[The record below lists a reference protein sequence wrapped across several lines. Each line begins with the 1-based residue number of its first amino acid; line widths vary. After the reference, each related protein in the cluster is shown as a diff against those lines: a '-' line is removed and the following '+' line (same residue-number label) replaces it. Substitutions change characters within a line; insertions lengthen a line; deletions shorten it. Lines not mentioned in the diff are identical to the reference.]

1 MKIADCQ
8 HVNILQDALKK
19 AISLGADAVDLLFV
33 EEKNVTVATR
43 MTKVESVIHSE
54 SAHIDLRAFIGNR
67 SAAVSS
73 NSLDELQNGTILE
86 RVVAAAK
93 NSPEEKLKLRA
104 DSSELCKN
112 FDNENMDLYD
122 HQEISSEKLQADAQE
137 CESIAL
143 QISGVTNSGGASAM
157 HSFSRTILLKNDG
170 FLGEYAK
177 SISGI
182 SFEALAEKDGELQQD
197 YDYSN
202 AVYYADRKTPREI
215 ATTAANRAVQKLGSR
230 KIKSCQVPV
239 IFHKRVG
246 RSLLKSL
253 LSVLNGAQVANGGC
267 FLQDKIGQKIF
278 CDDVSLFD
286 NHDTMRGLRSC
297 PFDVD
302 GLECVNTNVITA
314 GVLNSFLFNVKY
326 ADKMGMRST
335 GNASGWDA
343 IAPNNSSWSNG
354 ITSFDDL
361 LRNVNHGLFVTD
373 VLGRGLNV
381 TTGNYSQ
388 GASGFWIENGEIVHG
403 VHEITIAGNFMDM
416 FSHCVMG
423 SDFEME
429 SGFGSPTIFVEKMT
443 VGGL

>member
-1 MKIADCQ
+1 MKTAGCQ
-8 HVNILQDALKK
+8 QVDILHEALRKTL
-19 AISLGADAVDLLFV
+19 AFGADAVDLLFV
-33 EEKNVTVATR
+33 EEKNITVATR

-54 SAHIDLRAFIGNR
+54 SARIDLRAFVGKR
-67 SAAVSS
+67 SAAISS
-73 NSLDELQNGTILE
+73 NNLDELQAGTILE
-86 RVVAAAK
+86 KVVDAAK
-93 NSPEEKLKLRA
+93 NSPEEELKLRA
-104 DSSELCKN
+104 DVSELCRN
-112 FDNENMDLYD
+112 FGNENMDLCD
-122 HQEISSEKLQADAQE
+122 PTEISPERLQADAQE

-143 QISGVTNSGGASAM
+143 QVNGITNSGGARAT
-157 HSFSRTILLKNDG
+157 HSTSRTILLKSDG
-170 FLGEYAK
+170 FLGEYCK
-177 SISGI
+177 SVSGASI
-182 SFEALAEKDGELQQD
+182 ETLAEKNDELQQD

-215 ATTAANRAVQKLGSR
+215 ATTAANGAVRKLGSR

-253 LSVLNGAQVANGGC
+253 LSVLNGAQVANGGS

-286 NHDTMRGLRSC
+286 NYNTERGLRSC

-302 GLECVNTNVITA
+302 GLECINTDVIA
-314 GVLNSFLFNVKY
+314 SGVLNSFLFNIKY

-335 GNASGWDA
+335 GNASGWDLV
-343 IAPNNSSWSNG
+343 APHNASWG
-354 ITSFDDL
+354 RGVASFDNL
-361 LRNVNHGLFVTD
+361 MGNVGRGLFVTD
-373 VLGRGLNV
+373 VLGRGLNAA
-381 TTGNYSQ
+381 TGNYSQ
-388 GASGFWIENGEIVHG
+388 GASGFWLENGEIVHG
-403 VHEITIAGNFMDM
+403 VHEITIAGNFIDM

-429 SGFGSPTIFVEKMT
+429 SGFGSPTILVEKMI